1 LHDRVQQAAY
11 ALIDESQKQ
20 VVHLQIGR
28 NLSKN
33 FTEQRSERLFEI
45 VDHLNH
51 GIELV
56 SDQAERDAKLN
67 LMAGQKAKGGNGL

>member
-28 NLSKN
+28 NLLEN
-33 FTEQRSERLFEI
+33 FTRPRSTVF
-45 VDHLNH
+45 VDHLDRV
-51 GIELV
+51 ELLLN
-56 SDQAERDAKLN
+56 QNELKLPD
-67 LMAGQKAKGGNGL
+67 